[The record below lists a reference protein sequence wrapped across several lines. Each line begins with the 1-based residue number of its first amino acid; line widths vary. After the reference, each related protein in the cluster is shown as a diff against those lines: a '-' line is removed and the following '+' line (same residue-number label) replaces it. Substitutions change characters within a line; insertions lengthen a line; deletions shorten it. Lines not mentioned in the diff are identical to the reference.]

1 MLLNSNSMNSPIN
14 ASERRQSERLKVNLA
29 VSFEQFHGLKTKG
42 ESLTRDI
49 STSGLRM
56 NVDGYFTPHTQLS
69 FKLDLPEIKKR
80 LSGIV
85 QIIWSQRIS
94 YSDRYQIGLQFFDM
108 LPEEKRS
115 IEDYIREF
123 KSKNSDSKQLS

>member
-1 MLLNSNSMNSPIN
+1 MNSPIN
-14 ASERRQSERLKVNLA
+14 TPERRQDERLKVNLP

-49 STSGLRM
+49 STSGLRI
-56 NVDGYFTPHTQLS
+56 NVDGYFAPHTQFS
-69 FKLDLPEIKKR
+69 FKLDLPEIKKS

-94 YSDRYQIGLQFFDM
+94 YSDRYQIGLQFCGM
-108 LPEEKRS
+108 LPEEKKS
-115 IEDYIREF
+115 LDDYICEF
-123 KSKNSDSKQLS
+123 KSKNSDQNQLS